1 MDPEQIALVQAS
13 LVHIQPITDT
23 IAALFYQRLHQL
35 DPSARCLFQDG
46 SPHAE
51 QSFMRLLWWIIQEL
65 HQPDRVLAHAQA
77 LGRQHAH
84 NGVQSRHYV
93 VAGVAL
99 LWALRQSLQQ
109 QFTPE
114 IEAAWA
120 HTFALLAETMA
131 EAAGNERLHPSLE
144 E

>member
-1 MDPEQIALVQAS
+1 
-13 LVHIQPITDT
+13 
-23 IAALFYQRLHQL
+23 
-35 DPSARCLFQDG
+35 
-46 SPHAE
+46 
-51 QSFMRLLWWIIQEL
+51 
-65 HQPDRVLAHAQA
+65 VLPHAQA

-84 NGVQSRHYV
+84 SGVQNRHYV

-120 HTFALLAETMA
+120 RTFALLTETMD
-131 EAAGNERLHPSLE
+131 EADGNERLHPATE